1 MTTRS
6 SSRHVDESCDLIG
19 ISSTCPNADARSF
32 VTAAALPATAT
43 VTCPAQFPKAGT
55 WVQFRVSV
63 RRTIR
68 GLSGG
73 RGSVRPVGI
82 TGTFGRKK
90 VSVRW
95 TIVGLLEF
103 REEDGLCP
111 VDNSGTLGSSGRL
124 RVCPVDNVWSKERRK
139 APRELRSW
147 VIVVVS
153 ASSPKSFLSPQEL
166 PTYHSLKHTSYA
178 FSALSFQ
185 KKNTVVF
192 LLLLLLCKIAKAK
205 APKDKRPTSRSS
217 TFPCLP
223 ASFIT
228 SALLVSFPSSQVSLA
243 CIPSFLPSLL
253 ACLVLLLFVL
263 VVFFFLSLLPFL
275 SPAQPHLLPISLS
288 RRLHVLFS
296 PRILDYYRYPCR
308 RRRSLHKRL

>member
-1 MTTRS
+1 
-6 SSRHVDESCDLIG
+6 
-19 ISSTCPNADARSF
+19 
-32 VTAAALPATAT
+32 
-43 VTCPAQFPKAGT
+43 
-55 WVQFRVSV
+55 
-63 RRTIR
+63 
-68 GLSGG
+68 
-73 RGSVRPVGI
+73 
-82 TGTFGRKK
+82 
-90 VSVRW
+90 
-95 TIVGLLEF
+95 VGLLEF

-111 VDNSGTLGSSGRL
+111 VDNSGTLGSSGSL
-124 RVCPVDNVWSKERRK
+124 RVCPVDNVWWKERRK

-153 ASSPKSFLSPQEL
+153 ASSTKSFLSPQEL

-228 SALLVSFPSSQVSLA
+228 SALLVSFPSSQVFLA
-243 CIPSFLPSLL
+243 CIPSFLLSLL
-253 ACLVLLLFVL
+253 ACLVLLHFVL

-288 RRLHVLFS
+288 RRLHILFS
-296 PRILDYYRYPCR
+296 PRRLDYDRYPCR